1 MNGGHVVFGKVIDG
15 LNMLAEMERVGSRNG
30 QTRVPITI
38 VDCGELPADDDANQP
53 KL

>member
-1 MNGGHVVFGKVIDG
+1 MFGKVIDG
-15 LNMLAEMERVGSRNG
+15 LNMLAEMERVGSRSG

-38 VDCGELPADDDANQP
+38 EDCGELIEEGNQGEP